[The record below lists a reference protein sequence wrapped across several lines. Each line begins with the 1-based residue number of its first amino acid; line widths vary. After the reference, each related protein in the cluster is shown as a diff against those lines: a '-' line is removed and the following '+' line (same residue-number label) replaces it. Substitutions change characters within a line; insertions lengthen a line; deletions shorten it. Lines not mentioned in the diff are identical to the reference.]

1 VVSDRSEHM
10 DMRHTNDSVIA
21 SITNIC
27 LFTRSDWYRSVRL
40 FYKQSHAPTE
50 QKLFL
55 VALNM
60 NKSAGSPRSV
70 SKFSA
75 TDKLMLSCFVE

>member
-1 VVSDRSEHM
+1 M

-27 LFTRSDWYRSVRL
+27 LFIRSDWYRSLRSVRL

-50 QKLFL
+50 QKSFL

-60 NKSAGSPRSV
+60 NKSAGTPRSG
-70 SKFSA
+70 SKFVA
-75 TDKLMLSCFVE
+75 TDKLKLSSFVE